1 MSNPRR
7 VSLHSLSVSALSGP
21 TTGSIAAVPAF
32 APGTIPYTPPP
43 SGVSSTQPGTPSL
56 PSLLPQTQGCKHVMV
71 VDDSPTIRKIVE
83 TCLKRAEFAVTCH
96 PDGVAA
102 LKALAAQEYPLPDL
116 IILDVNLPKMDGYQF
131 ARILKQKRQFADTV
145 ILMLSGRDGILDRLK
160 GRLAG
165 ASGYMTKPFKTA
177 DLVHLV
183 NALLG
188 VPQP

>member
-1 MSNPRR
+1 
-7 VSLHSLSVSALSGP
+7 
-21 TTGSIAAVPAF
+21 
-32 APGTIPYTPPP
+32 
-43 SGVSSTQPGTPSL
+43 
-56 PSLLPQTQGCKHVMV
+56 
-71 VDDSPTIRKIVE
+71 
-83 TCLKRAEFAVTCH
+83 
-96 PDGVAA
+96 
-102 LKALAAQEYPLPDL
+102 L